1 MKFFCSK
8 PVISTTASP
17 PPPAIYTSRLTT
29 PYPGLL
35 HNSVAPAEENEPKL
49 EALTE
54 LAEEGQEAAEEQT
67 TDESES
73 EYAEASSTVEQT
85 SSSDSEQQEESLPPT
100 GRHHTVQA
108 KRLEDLFPLE
118 RTRPINWPSTQTKA
132 PTST

>member
-1 MKFFCSK
+1 MAIFCSK
-8 PVISTTASP
+8 PIISTTVSTP
-17 PPPAIYTSRLTT
+17 SPAIYNNHPTT

-35 HNSVAPAEENEPKL
+35 QNSVAPEEEEEPKL

-54 LAEEGQEAAEEQT
+54 VAEEDQEVEEQT

-85 SSSDSEQQEESLPPT
+85 SSDSEQEESLPPT
-100 GRHHTVQA
+100 ARHHTVQP

-118 RTRPINWPSTQTKA
+118 RTRPVNWPSAGVK
-132 PTST
+132 PPST